1 MRHDGS
7 APRPEG
13 PSSVTGVDN
22 VRSMELPN
30 VLWIGGPAGA
40 GKTTV
45 ARLLARRH
53 GLRWYSSD
61 TKTWVHRDRALAA
74 GVTLPDRGPGSA
86 HYDRRPMMIDDLR
99 SLPAS
104 PLIVADGPL
113 TPGMVES
120 RPDIT
125 SQAVWLMP
133 SREVQHA
140 RLRIRHPEGV
150 PPAYL
155 QSWGSTVRK
164 FEKSG
169 IRGIRVDHLTVAE
182 TLREVERVFA
192 VYLGKGPTARS
203 PEERRALIR
212 HGNQA
217 LVAQYLSPTARPL
230 ATVEPGERAAT
241 FDCECAAAACDALIE
256 LRVSD
261 AAAAVASEPPAI
273 LAPGHGN

>member
-1 MRHDGS
+1 
-7 APRPEG
+7 
-13 PSSVTGVDN
+13 
-22 VRSMELPN
+22 MELPN

-61 TKTWVHRDRALAA
+61 TRTWEHRDRALAD

-125 SQAVWLMP
+125 RQAVWLLP
-133 SREVQHA
+133 SKEVQHA

-150 PPAYL
+150 PLAYL
-155 QSWGSTVRK
+155 QSWESTVRK
-164 FEKSG
+164 FEESG
-169 IRGIRVDHLTVAE
+169 ITGIRVDHLTVAE
-182 TLREVERVFA
+182 TLREVE
-192 VYLGKGPTARS
+192 
-203 PEERRALIR
+203 
-212 HGNQA
+212 
-217 LVAQYLSPTARPL
+217 
-230 ATVEPGERAAT
+230 
-241 FDCECAAAACDALIE
+241 
-256 LRVSD
+256 
-261 AAAAVASEPPAI
+261 
-273 LAPGHGN
+273 